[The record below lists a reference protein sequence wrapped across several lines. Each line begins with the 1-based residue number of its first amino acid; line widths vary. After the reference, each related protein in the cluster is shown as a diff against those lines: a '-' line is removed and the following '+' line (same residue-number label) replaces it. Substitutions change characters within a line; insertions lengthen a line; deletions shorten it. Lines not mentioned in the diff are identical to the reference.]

1 MINEKTKPGFLFGK
15 KRIRTFKED
24 EHDYQKK
31 RQRVEE
37 ETTDDEIKL
46 KERMAMVEEMC
57 TTDAVTGELNKI
69 KSG

>member
-15 KRIRTFKED
+15 RTFKED
-24 EHDYQKK
+24 ERYFQKK
-31 RQRVEE
+31 RQRIEE